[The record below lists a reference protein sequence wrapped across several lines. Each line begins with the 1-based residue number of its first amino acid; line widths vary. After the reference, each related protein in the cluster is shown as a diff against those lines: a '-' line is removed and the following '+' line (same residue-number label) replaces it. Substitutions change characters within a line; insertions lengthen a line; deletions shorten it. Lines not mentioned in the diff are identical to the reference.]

1 MNTKIRASV
10 AAAAIAATLFTPSI
24 AEANQADKINTGSC
38 SGAAEWKI
46 KLSRQN
52 GGIEVEYEVDAS
64 RRGQQW
70 RVALFHD
77 GRRFTRDVFT
87 TRGLSGSFTVRRV
100 QPNRAGRDRISARA
114 VRLGD
119 GQTCRGGAGF

>member
-1 MNTKIRASV
+1 MHTKIRASV
-10 AAAAIAATLFTPSI
+10 AAAAIAATLFTPSM
-24 AEANQADKINTGSC
+24 AQANQADKINAGAC
-38 SGAAEWKI
+38 SGAADWKI

-52 GGIEVEYEVDAS
+52 AGIEVEYEVDAS
-64 RRGQQW
+64 RRGQRW

-77 GRRFTRDVFT
+77 GRRVTRDVFT

-100 QPNRAGRDRISARA
+100 EPNRAGGDRFRARA

-119 GQTCRGGAGF
+119 GQTCRGGARF